1 MTAAPGPQPAS
12 VRNAGVRG
20 YMLAG
25 AAVILLLVGGV
36 GVWAAQTEI
45 AGAVIAMGTVVVE
58 TNIKKVQHPTG
69 GIVGEIRVKNGD
81 RVTAGDLLMR
91 LDETVTRANLQM
103 VSKQLDELQVREARL
118 KAERDGAQDFRLP
131 GALAPRAEEPAIKEI
146 FSGEHSLFRSRGDS
160 REGQKAQLKERIFQ
174 LNEEY
179 AGVTGQILSKA
190 REIELIG
197 TELANMQTLEEKQ
210 LVTSSKMVSLRREA
224 ARLEGERG
232 QLRASAAQA
241 KGKIAEIELQI
252 LRIDQDMRTEIV
264 QELRDNQSKQAEF
277 VERRVAAEDQLKRI
291 EIRAPQSGIVH
302 QLAVHTVGGVI
313 NAGEAVLLIVP
324 KGDKLVVEAKIAPQ
338 DIDQVL
344 QSRTALV
351 RFAAFN
357 QRTTPE
363 VTGLIRSI
371 AADLIQDVRSGES
384 FYTARIEI
392 PDAELLRL
400 ADRKLVP
407 GMPAEVHV
415 RTQDRTALSY
425 LLKPLED
432 QIARAFKER

>member
-1 MTAAPGPQPAS
+1 
-12 VRNAGVRG
+12 
-20 YMLAG
+20 
-25 AAVILLLVGGV
+25 
-36 GVWAAQTEI
+36 
-45 AGAVIAMGTVVVE
+45 
-58 TNIKKVQHPTG
+58 
-69 GIVGEIRVKNGD
+69 
-81 RVTAGDLLMR
+81 
-91 LDETVTRANLQM
+91 M
-103 VSKQLDELQVREARL
+103 VS
-118 KAERDGAQDFRLP
+118 
-131 GALAPRAEEPAIKEI
+131 
-146 FSGEHSLFRSRGDS
+146 
-160 REGQKAQLKERIFQ
+160 
-174 LNEEY
+174 
-179 AGVTGQILSKA
+179 
-190 REIELIG
+190 
-197 TELANMQTLEEKQ
+197 M
-210 LVTSSKMVSLRREA
+210 RREV

-232 QLRASAAQA
+232 QLRASAAQT

-264 QELRDNQSKQAEF
+264 QELRENQNRQAEF

-291 EIRAPQSGIVH
+291 EISAPQSGIVH

-313 NAGEAVLLIVP
+313 NAGEPVLFIVP

-371 AADLIQDVRSGES
+371 AADLTQDARSGES
-384 FYTARIEI
+384 YYTARIEI
-392 PDAELLRL
+392 PDAELVRL

-425 LLKPLED
+425 LCEAAAGSDRAGLQGAL
-432 QIARAFKER
+432 ARAAIACGRPAHREIEAGK